1 MKYPFEK
8 QKDLKDCGVCCLKMI
23 TRYFGG
29 CISKEYLRDITNT
42 TREGVTA
49 FDLIEGA
56 KKLGFNAY
64 GVNGDVL
71 DIDDSNLPCIA
82 HVVLKKS
89 YQHFIV
95 IYKINKKKKEL
106 LIADPSN
113 NHISKIKLDDFK
125 KISTNNYIF
134 LKPMKKLLYVDKNT
148 KLRDILTNFIFNN
161 IKTIFK
167 ILVLSI
173 FITLTHI
180 FLSFEFKILLEYVI
194 NYHNI
199 NNLIFLSL
207 IFLLLILIKEINDFR
222 RNNLVN
228 KLNHNL
234 DKHLVI
240 NVYNHILSLP
250 YLYYKNRTTGE
261 IVSRINDLITIR
273 NVISK
278 FIVTCFIDLLLIF
291 SSFIILFMLNTNLA
305 LITLIT
311 LLLVSFLIIV
321 FDGLLNNYILKV
333 KKSGSIVNSYL
344 VETIG
349 GIETIKNQN
358 ITDFIKNKFLLKYS
372 KYSKESYNQNHIF
385 IILEFIKELL
395 LSISNLIILIIGSYL
410 IVNDKLDLAILIT
423 FITLTNYIFSPLNNL
438 IDLMLSLNEAKVS
451 FDRIHELYEVEE
463 EKSKSIRK
471 EVIKGNIDIRNLSY
485 SYNSLAPFLKNINL
499 SIKPGEKIL
508 IYGKSGSGKST
519 LAKILTGNLKVMNK
533 QVIIDNKDIN
543 KYCLFDLRK
552 NICYVSNNETIFTD
566 TVGNNILLDKKDDAF
581 FDEVTNICMVDEFIE
596 KNSLAY
602 NLYLEENGFNLSGGQ
617 KQRIVL
623 ARSLLNNANIY
634 IFDEALNQVDI
645 TRERKILT
653 NIFNKYKDKTFIYIS
668 HRFNNSDLF
677 DKKYK
682 IEDGVCYEDAI

>member
-8 QKDLKDCGVCCLKMI
+8 QKDLKDCGICCLKMI

-71 DIDDSNLPCIA
+71 DIDNSKLPCIA

-89 YQHFIV
+89 YYHFIV

-125 KISTNNYIF
+125 NISTNNYIF

-148 KLRDILTNFIFNN
+148 KLKDILTDFIFNN

-167 ILVLSI
+167 ILILSI
-173 FITLTHI
+173 IITLTHI

-194 NYHNI
+194 NYHNT

-207 IFLLLILIKEINDFR
+207 IFLLLILIKELNDFR

-250 YLYYKNRTTGE
+250 YPYYKNRTTGE

-291 SSFIILFMLNTNLA
+291 SSFIILFILDTNLA

-311 LLLVSFLIIV
+311 LILVSFLIIG
-321 FDGLLNNYILKV
+321 FNGLLNNYILKV

-344 VETIG
+344 VETIS

-358 ITDFIKNKFLLKYS
+358 ITDFIKKKFLLKYS
-372 KYSKESYNQNHIF
+372 RYGKESYNQNHLF
-385 IILEFIKELL
+385 IILEFIKELI
-395 LSISNLIILIIGSYL
+395 LSISNLIILIVGSYL
-410 IVNDKLDLAILIT
+410 IVNDKLDLAILLT

-463 EKSKSIRK
+463 EKTKSVRK
-471 EVIKGNIDIRNLSY
+471 KMIKGNIDIKNLSY
-485 SYNSLAPFLKNINL
+485 SYNSYAPFLKNINL

-508 IYGKSGSGKST
+508 VYGKSGSGKST
-519 LAKILTGNLKVMNK
+519 LAKILIGNLKVMNK
-533 QVIIDNKDIN
+533 QVMIDNKDIN
-543 KYCLFDLRK
+543 TYSLYDLRK

-566 TVGNNILLDKKDDAF
+566 TVWNNIQLDKEDDTS

-596 KNSLAY
+596 KNDLAY

-617 KQRIVL
+617 KQRIIL

-634 IFDEALNQVDI
+634 IFDESLNQVDI

-653 NIFNKYKDKTFIYIS
+653 NIFNKYRDKTFIYIS